1 MNRAPLITM
10 LLPAVAIMLY
20 DIVDLRNRTIGLRL
34 FLQQVDSL
42 EKSTSLPHNIV
53 RNSYDARNLMLLFR

>member
-1 MNRAPLITM
+1 M

>member
-20 DIVDLRNRTIGLRL
+20 DIVDLRNRTIRL

>member
-1 MNRAPLITM
+1 M

-20 DIVDLRNRTIGLRL
+20 DIVDLRNRTIRL